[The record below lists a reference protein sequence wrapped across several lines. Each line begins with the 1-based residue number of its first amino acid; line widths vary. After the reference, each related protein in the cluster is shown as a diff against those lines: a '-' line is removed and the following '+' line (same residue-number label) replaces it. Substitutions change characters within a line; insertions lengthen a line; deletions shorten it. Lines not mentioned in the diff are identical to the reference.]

1 VPQAQSA
8 KAATAISP
16 TRAEDFPG
24 WYQEVVRAAELATMA
39 HVRGCM
45 VIRPWGYRM
54 WELMQAELDLQIR
67 ARRHANVYFPLFIP
81 VSYLQAEATH
91 VEGFAKEMAVVT
103 HHRLESVDGVLTPAG
118 PLEEPVVVRPTS
130 ETIFGKSMA
139 EWIQSYR
146 DLPMRLNQWCNIVR
160 WEMRPRVFLRTT
172 EFLWQ
177 EGHTAHE
184 SEASALA
191 DVLNAHEM
199 YRTFAEDFL
208 CLPTVPGEK
217 SESERFPGAVKTF
230 TIEAMMQD
238 GRALQAG
245 TSHYLGQNF
254 ARAVGI
260 DFLDRDNQRQHAYT
274 TSFGISTR
282 LIGAVIMTH
291 GDDDGLVLPPQIAP
305 AQVVIVPILRG
316 EASDEILAYAEEVA
330 SALAR
335 PGGLAPDRVLVERS
349 ERRANDVRWSYIKKG
364 APVII
369 EVGQRDAASRTVS
382 YRVRLDHR
390 NVRSVPLAQAAEAMT
405 SALSEVH
412 EGLLTQARIR
422 LRDGIRSDLSSF
434 ADLRKFFTQ
443 SRGLVLAP
451 WCGDPECEAALKPLA
466 VSIRCIPE
474 HLEASGDVCIVDGRP
489 RRFSALFGQSY

>member
-1 VPQAQSA
+1 VPVAQSQSA
-8 KAATAISP
+8 GTAISP
-16 TRAEDFPG
+16 SRADDFAG

-54 WELMQAELDLQIR
+54 WELMQAELDRQIR
-67 ARRHANVYFPLFIP
+67 ARRHSNVYFPLLIP
-81 VSYLQAEATH
+81 VSYIQSEADH

-103 HHRLESVDGVLTPAG
+103 HHRLEDVQGVLTPAG
-118 PLEEPVVVRPTS
+118 PLEEPLVVRPTS
-130 ETIFGKSMA
+130 ETIFGRSMS

-184 SEASALA
+184 SEAAAMA
-191 DVLNAHEM
+191 DTLDAHEM

-217 SESERFPGAVKTF
+217 SASERFPGALRTY

-254 ARAVGI
+254 ARAAGI
-260 DFLDRDNQRQHAYT
+260 EFVDRANERQYAHT

-291 GDDDGLVLPPQIAP
+291 GDDDGLVLPPAVAP
-305 AQVVIVPILRG
+305 SQVVIVPILRG
-316 EASDEILAYAEEVA
+316 EQTEPVLAYAHEVA
-330 SALAR
+330 AALTG
-335 PGGLAPDRVLVERS
+335 PGGIQPDRVLVETS
-349 ERRANDVRWSYIKKG
+349 EQRATDLRWSYIKKG
-364 APVII
+364 APVIV
-369 EVGQRDAASRTVS
+369 EVGPRDLAGRTVS
-382 YRVRLDHR
+382 YRMRLDHR
-390 NVRSVPLAQAAEAMT
+390 TLRTAGFDAVPGAIGG
-405 SALSEVH
+405 ALREVH
-412 EGLLTQARIR
+412 EGLLDQARTR
-422 LRDGIRSDLSSF
+422 LRDGIHTGITTLAQLAEFFRS
-434 ADLRKFFTQ
+434 Q
-443 SRGLVLAP
+443 RGFVLGA
-451 WCGDPECEAALKPLA
+451 WCGEPDCEAALKPLA
-466 VSIRCIPE
+466 VSIRCIPQ
-474 HLEASGDVCIVDGRP
+474 HLEAPGSVCIVDGRP